1 MIGMRFLF
9 APARRATLARGALLL
24 LLAGLLAG
32 PGAAPAQAQKNP
44 DDNLQKLAQTGMKFL
59 SVSVDPRMA
68 ALGDAVTALE
78 GEVTSLF
85 YNPAGMATQTRALS
99 VTAAQVGWIADIS
112 YNNVGLA
119 FRPFGGRLGV
129 FGLTLTAVDYG
140 EIKATVRADNEQG
153 FERLPNIKP
162 TALALGIGYARSLTD
177 RFAVGGHV
185 KWVQQDLGRSAMQRT
200 ATGFTLQD
208 NAVSVLAFD
217 FGIRYR
223 TGFRSLTFAIAAR
236 NFSEEV
242 VYEEESFQLPL
253 ALRIGMAMNL
263 VDLTSADPSVHAFV
277 LSVDAETPRDYAE
290 QIKIGGEYTFMQA
303 VSLRAGYVFP
313 TDQQGVNL
321 GLGVQQDL
329 GGLFF
334 GVDYAYTDFGVFNE
348 SASLYGVSGV
358 HRVAV
363 RLSL

>member
-1 MIGMRFLF
+1 M
-9 APARRATLARGALLL
+9 TRGAVLLL
-24 LLAGLLAG
+24 IAGLLAG
-32 PGAAPAQAQKNP
+32 VGAAPVQAQKNE

-59 SVSVDPRMA
+59 SVSVDPRSA

-85 YNPAGMATQTRALS
+85 YNPAGMATQARSLS
-99 VTAAQVGWIADIS
+99 VTAAQVGWIADIN
-112 YNNVGLA
+112 YNNVGFA
-119 FRPFGGRLGV
+119 FRPFAGRLGV
-129 FGLTLTAVDYG
+129 FGFTLTAVDYG
-140 EIKATVRADNEQG
+140 EIKSTIRADNEQG
-153 FERLPNIKP
+153 FERLPNITP
-162 TALALGIGYARSLTD
+162 TALAVGFGYARSLTD

-200 ATGFTLQD
+200 ETGFTLQD
-208 NAVSVLAFD
+208 NEVSVLAFD
-217 FGIRYR
+217 FGMRYN

-236 NFSEEV
+236 NFAEEV

-253 ALRIGMAMNL
+253 ALRIGVAMDMI
-263 VDLTSADPSVHAFV
+263 DLTAANPNIHSFV
-277 LSVDAETPRDYAE
+277 LSVDAETPRDYDE

-313 TDQQGVNL
+313 TDEQGVNL

-329 GGLFF
+329 GGLLF
-334 GVDYAYTDFGVFNE
+334 GVDYAYTDFGVFND